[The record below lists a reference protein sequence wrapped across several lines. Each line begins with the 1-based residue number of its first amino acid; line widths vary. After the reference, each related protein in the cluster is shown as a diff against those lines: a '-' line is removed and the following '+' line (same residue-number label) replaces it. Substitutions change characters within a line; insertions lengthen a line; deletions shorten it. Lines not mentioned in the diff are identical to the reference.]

1 MNQIEIQ
8 TILENSDQ
16 CNRSLLFTTKQEQ
29 YDWLEKLNTQTQYKQ
44 QVDEIRE
51 EAKRLLEEPQ
61 ETLSYSLFKLFHET
75 GSRKEYEEVYFAK
88 RRRLNTF
95 TLMSVLEK
103 DNPSYLEEF
112 ENIIWSICNEY
123 TWCLPAH
130 LNDDNETSYHR
141 PFPFQEKTTH
151 HTIDLFAAETGFT
164 LSEILRLTEDL
175 LDPLLK
181 KRIHQEIDQRIMVPY
196 RTTTFHWETATHNW
210 AAVCAGSIGAI
221 ALHLFEDNKELSI
234 VIERVLRTMN
244 YYLDGFTHDGTCLEG
259 YGYWQYGF
267 GYYVY
272 FSDLLKKRTDGNIN
286 TFDLEKVHQIA
297 LFQQK
302 IFLNKERVVNFSD
315 ASPTATIPLG
325 LSHYLAHMYNDFE
338 TPEYELRAYYK
349 EDHTSRWAPAFR
361 NLLWFD
367 PELAGRPWSNA
378 TYYLNESQWLISRH
392 LTEKGHPYVFAAK
405 GGHNDEPHNH
415 NDIGHFL
422 LYGGNEIFLKDLGNG
437 LYNKDYFASN
447 RYSFVGN
454 GSQGHSVP
462 IINHHYQRDGSS
474 HYSTVENVTLNEREE
489 RFCIDMTKGYAV
501 ESLHQLAREYRWKKT
516 NEPTLTLL
524 DTYIFDDQPESI
536 IERII
541 IPPLLIKEEPGFL
554 LLEGSSKLKIKFD
567 QEKLQL
573 KINKFEFTNHFGEV
587 ENNIAL
593 DFLVRKPEKNMHV
606 QLDFEFE

>member
-8 TILENSDQ
+8 TILENSNQ

-61 ETLSYSLFKLFHET
+61 EMLSYSLFKLFHGT
-75 GSRKEYEEVYFAK
+75 GSRQEYEEVYFAK

-95 TLMSVLEK
+95 TFMSLLEK
-103 DNPSYLEEF
+103 DNPAYLEEF

-130 LNDDNETSYHR
+130 LNDDNETSCHG
-141 PFPFQEKTTH
+141 PFPFQEETTH

-164 LSEILRLTEDL
+164 LSEILRITEDL

-196 RTTTFHWETATHNW
+196 RTNTFHWETATHNW

-234 VIERVLRTMN
+234 VLERVLCTMN
-244 YYLDGFTHDGTCLEG
+244 YYLDGFTKDGTCLEG

-302 IFLNKERVVNFSD
+302 IFLNKKRVVNFSD
-315 ASPTATIPLG
+315 ASPTSKIG
-325 LSHYLAHMYNDFE
+325 RAH
-338 TPEYELRAYYK
+338 
-349 EDHTSRWAPAFR
+349 
-361 NLLWFD
+361 
-367 PELAGRPWSNA
+367 
-378 TYYLNESQWLISRH
+378 
-392 LTEKGHPYVFAAK
+392 V
-405 GGHNDEPHNH
+405 
-415 NDIGHFL
+415 
-422 LYGGNEIFLKDLGNG
+422 
-437 LYNKDYFASN
+437 
-447 RYSFVGN
+447 
-454 GSQGHSVP
+454 
-462 IINHHYQRDGSS
+462 
-474 HYSTVENVTLNEREE
+474 
-489 RFCIDMTKGYAV
+489 
-501 ESLHQLAREYRWKKT
+501 
-516 NEPTLTLL
+516 
-524 DTYIFDDQPESI
+524 
-536 IERII
+536 
-541 IPPLLIKEEPGFL
+541 
-554 LLEGSSKLKIKFD
+554 
-567 QEKLQL
+567 
-573 KINKFEFTNHFGEV
+573 
-587 ENNIAL
+587 
-593 DFLVRKPEKNMHV
+593 
-606 QLDFEFE
+606 